1 MNIPKLPWK
10 GQAHEGPA
18 RWAISEGSKKGTL
31 SPSGLNDIIDNSH
44 GKVKTST
51 GRVMYQILCQRR
63 RRGYHLEWV
72 KVKKKEVPRDTTF
85 GNTEFA
91 TSI

>member
-1 MNIPKLPWK
+1 
-10 GQAHEGPA
+10 
-18 RWAISEGSKKGTL
+18 
-31 SPSGLNDIIDNSH
+31 
-44 GKVKTST
+44 
-51 GRVMYQILCQRR
+51 VMYQILCQRR

>member
-1 MNIPKLPWK
+1 MINENALLCQGGVAFW
-10 GQAHEGPA
+10 
-18 RWAISEGSKKGTL
+18 
-31 SPSGLNDIIDNSH
+31 
-44 GKVKTST
+44 
-51 GRVMYQILCQRR
+51 VMYQILCQRR

>member
-1 MNIPKLPWK
+1 MPEYNIYITPGRRESSIHK
-10 GQAHEGPA
+10 
-18 RWAISEGSKKGTL
+18 
-31 SPSGLNDIIDNSH
+31 N
-44 GKVKTST
+44 
-51 GRVMYQILCQRR
+51 RVMYQILCQRR